1 MPKMRRNA
9 LLFLSQ
15 KRCNLW
21 AISRNGAAWFREAC
35 MAYANIL
42 GIFGHEWITKGHADR
57 ILDNFPEK
65 MYDVR
70 VEFKDGSE
78 KPLKKC
84 SRKEHNVEYIKIYYK
99 DGTSKVDP
107 EPYRYMVDGETNSY
121 YICDDWMIGARS
133 YFRRKHK
140 NENFPQTRNEDP
152 EDIRRVRVKV
162 REMLVKYL
170 DIPENLDRD
179 LFDKSPERNV
189 EIYLNNYSG
198 NWIRRVLALLE
209 LADYDGLLAYLHC
222 P

>member
-1 MPKMRRNA
+1 
-9 LLFLSQ
+9 
-15 KRCNLW
+15 
-21 AISRNGAAWFREAC
+21 

-107 EPYRYMVDGETNSY
+107 EPYRYMVNGETNSY

-189 EIYLNNYSG
+189 EIYLNNSSG

-209 LADYDGLLAYLHC
+209 LADYDGIGIRTSFEISNASMDQLERLANHIELAESQEFDFI
-222 P
+222 PELEENN